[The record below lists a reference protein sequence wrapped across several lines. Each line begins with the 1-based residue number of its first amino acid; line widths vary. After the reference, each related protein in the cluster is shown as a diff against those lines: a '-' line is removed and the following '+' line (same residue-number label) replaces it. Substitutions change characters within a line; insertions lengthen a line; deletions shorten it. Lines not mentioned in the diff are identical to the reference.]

1 MTPFASES
9 TVRRKPSVLL
19 LVLLASLFAP
29 TQALAWGIE
38 WLDKLS
44 GPGPFAGFRIDGRV
58 VCWTARDT
66 DTVGAARADDTIVR
80 PAWDPTCLRDGR
92 FRGFE
97 TNQSGVRLATDVDEM
112 RAYISIEAAW
122 LESAKNDM
130 YGRLRFDPRTE
141 VRLFSFRPALMFR
154 AFRWVDAGVAV
165 GLNRFSGP
173 ALTSSFHWVSVQPR
187 VVLTPF
193 ANSRSRV
200 ARALEYRADVVYIP
214 QRVRDELVERARRD
228 LLDRPGSFEGGELRL
243 MFGVDVDLFRLF

>member
-1 MTPFASES
+1 M
-9 TVRRKPSVLL
+9 RRKRFVH
-19 LVLLASLFAP
+19 LLALLFSISAP
-29 TQALAWGIE
+29 GSALAWGIE
-38 WLDKLS
+38 WLDQLT
-44 GPGPFAGFRIDGRV
+44 GPGPFAGFRIDGRA
-58 VCWTARDT
+58 VCWTAGDS
-66 DTVGAARADDTIVR
+66 DVVGSPSANETTVR

-97 TNQSGVRLATDVDEM
+97 TNQSGVRVATDVDEM
-112 RAYISIEAAW
+112 RAYISLEAAW
-122 LESAKNDM
+122 LESAKNEM
-130 YGRLRFDPRTE
+130 FGRLRFDPRTE

-165 GLNRFSGP
+165 GINRFSGP
-173 ALTSSFHWVSVQPR
+173 ALTSSFNWVSLQPR

-200 ARALEYRADVVYIP
+200 ARALEYRVDVVYIP

-228 LLDRPGSFEGGELRL
+228 LQERPGSFEGGELRL